1 MLAVLPLA
9 VGKARLPALRPA
21 RLRMRRPICWPV
33 GNSLSLRRVFARRLK
48 SNCCRTPQR
57 PRNIDGSE
65 KYLGAPRPPLHL
77 PCGAKLRKMNTYTA
91 LARNS
96 PRMNTCAKTKGGTPS
111 PVLRTILSSTANHRR
126 ISTYAIAAAKYRG
139 MCSYEKSLGG
149 GRVSGRFA
157 GFRFLETNLSR
168 VNTYAKLADNSCR
181 MCTCEPLGPQPSLE
195 STLAKKPWWGPPP
208 DGFFRP

>member
-9 VGKARLPALRPA
+9 VSKARLTALRPA

-33 GNSLSLRRVFARRLK
+33 GNSLSLRRVFARRLE

-57 PRNIDGSE
+57 PVTIDGSE
-65 KYLGAPRPPLHL
+65 KHHRPPLHL

-96 PRMNTCAKTKGGTPS
+96 PKMNTCAKTKGGTPS

-126 ISTYAIAAAKYRG
+126 ISTYAIAAA
-139 MCSYEKSLGG
+139 
-149 GRVSGRFA
+149 
-157 GFRFLETNLSR
+157 
-168 VNTYAKLADNSCR
+168 NSCR

>member
-21 RLRMRRPICWPV
+21 PLRMRRPICWPV
-33 GNSLSLRRVFARRLK
+33 GNSLPLRRVFARRLE
-48 SNCCRTPQR
+48 SNCCRTPQQ
-57 PRNIDGSE
+57 PR
-65 KYLGAPRPPLHL
+65 LHL
-77 PCGAKLRKMNTYTA
+77 PCGAKLRKMNTYAT

-96 PRMNTCAKTKGGTPS
+96 SRMNTCAKTKGGTPS
-111 PVLRTILSSTANHRR
+111 LVLRTILSSTANHSR
-126 ISTYAIAAAKYRG
+126 INTYAIAAAKYRR
-139 MCSYEKSLGG
+139 MCSYGKSRGG

-157 GFRFLETNLSR
+157 GFRFLETSLSQ
-168 VNTYAKLADNSCR
+168 VKTYGKLADNSCR

-195 STLAKKPWWGPPP
+195 STLAKKTGWGPPT

>member
-9 VGKARLPALRPA
+9 VSKARLTALRPA

-33 GNSLSLRRVFARRLK
+33 GNSLSLRRVFARRLE

-57 PRNIDGSE
+57 PRNHRRFR
-65 KYLGAPRPPLHL
+65 KTPRPPLHL
-77 PCGAKLRKMNTYTA
+77 SCGAKLRKMNTYTA

-96 PRMNTCAKTKGGTPS
+96 PRMNTCAKKGGGTPS
-111 PVLRTILSSTANHRR
+111 PVLRTILSSTANHSR

-149 GRVSGRFA
+149 GRVWGRFA

-195 STLAKKPWWGPPP
+195 STLAEKTGWGPPT